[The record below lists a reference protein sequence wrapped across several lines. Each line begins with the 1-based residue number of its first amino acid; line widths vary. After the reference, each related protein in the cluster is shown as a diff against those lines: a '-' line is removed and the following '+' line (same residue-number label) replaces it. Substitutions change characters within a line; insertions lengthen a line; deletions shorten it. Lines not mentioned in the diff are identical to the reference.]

1 MNQKNHLMQTEKLLI
16 KDLRN
21 EPGDYFLKMEVMPG
35 EIKGVLIEFFGMK
48 GSVETEGGQQTDNYD
63 VLFFVEGKAVLEI
76 GGKEFKPGKYF
87 IARIPLN
94 EKYNIC
100 ANEGEQSH
108 FLRIRKY
115 LDKDD
120 LKVISENKEEHSD
133 LFVKSLDDSPVYIED
148 ILSGKSRNR
157 MILPEGKVP
166 RFCMGTVETEGPD
179 SVAEHEHPML
189 DQLFLGMKGC
199 RGRCRANGESAP
211 ILENMIL
218 HVPLGSKHSVSV
230 ADGDR
235 LDYIWFDFFFKLE
248 DQKYMN
254 EQHHIVEE

>member
-1 MNQKNHLMQTEKLLI
+1 MQTEKLLI
-16 KDLRN
+16 KDLIN
-21 EPGDYFLKMEVMPG
+21 EPGDYYLKKEVMPG
-35 EIKGVLIEFFGMK
+35 VIEGVLIEFFGIK
-48 GSVETEGGQQTDNYD
+48 GSVNIGEESQTDNYD
-63 VLFFVEGKAVLEI
+63 VLFFIDGKAVLKV
-76 GGKEFKPGKYF
+76 GGKEFRPGSYY

-94 EKYNIC
+94 EPYNIR
-100 ANEGEQSH
+100 ASEGEQSH